1 MSELAEKGLLNTKNK
16 ITTTTSTNKE
26 TPSKPK
32 EQWGSDIEFLFSC
45 ISLSVGLGNIWRFP
59 YIAFQNGGGA
69 FVIPYLIVLLII
81 GRPVYYL
88 EILLGQFS
96 GRGCIKA
103 FDMAPVLKGR
113 LSISLFQTQ
122 TFLNE
127 NFIDYLNVR

>member
-1 MSELAEKGLLNTKNK
+1 MSTELAEKGLLNNSNTKSCNK
-16 ITTTTSTNKE
+16 
-26 TPSKPK
+26 SKPAK
-32 EQWGSDIEFLFSC
+32 EQWGNDIEFLFSC

-103 FDMAPVLKGR
+103 FDMAPILKGKF
-113 LSISLFQTQ
+113 LKVSVCYLLF
-122 TFLNE
+122 
-127 NFIDYLNVR
+127 Y